1 MNKKIFKFPL
11 DGKKFNSK
19 AEMYMYIEE
28 QYPNLLSESMPA
40 ARLYF
45 NLKYSKKTGKCVMT
59 GQPTEWNTV
68 TERYERF
75 ANEKAKNEY
84 REMFKR
90 RMKLK
95 YGKTHILDDPEQQK
109 KMLSNRKISADYK
122 WNDGTTSRVN
132 SKLEEKFLSFVE
144 ATYNFTENCF
154 TEPPTIYYSIDGK
167 TNSSFYLPDF
177 YVPSLNLIIEIKG
190 SNPHYQ
196 ERDKVKEKLKKQA
209 TLNEGFDFI
218 QINDENYVEFNA
230 YFLKNVLQ
238 NN

>member
-1 MNKKIFKFPL
+1 MTTQIYRCPL

-19 AEMYMYIEE
+19 PSLYAHLEE
-28 QYPNLLSESMPA
+28 NYSNLLSERMSA

-45 NLKYSKKTGKCVMT
+45 NLKYKKKSGKCVMT
-59 GQPTEWNTV
+59 GKETEWNET

-95 YGKTHILDDPEQQK
+95 YGKTHILNDPEQQK
-109 KMLSNRKISADYK
+109 KMLSNRKISSDYK
-122 WNDGTTSRVN
+122 WNDGQTTRVN
-132 SKLEEKFLSFVE
+132 SKLEIQFLNFVE
-144 ATYNFTENCF
+144 ATYNFTANSF
-154 TEPPTIYYSIDGK
+154 TEPPTIYYSIDKK

-177 YVPSLNLIIEIKG
+177 FIPSLNLIIEIKG

-196 ERDKVKEKLKKQA
+196 ERDKVKEELKKQA
-209 TLNEGFDFI
+209 TINEGFDFI
-218 QINDENYVEFNA
+218 QINDDNYIDFHT
-230 YFLKNVLQ
+230 YFLKNVLTK
-238 NN
+238 